1 MISRDVARKYA
12 RAMFLSSKE
21 KNIMDAAFEQLEDLR
36 QFLSK
41 DRSLLDFLC
50 SPNIEITNKRDTV
63 RSVFGDRFDR
73 LVVEFLLVLVD
84 KNRISHLEEVI
95 DEFIRL
101 VEAEKGIARATIITA
116 VPLTDTEKADLTDRL
131 TTKTGLKVELEERV
145 DKSVLGG
152 MIVILHDEIID
163 GSVRYGLD
171 LLREKLAKVR
181 VH

>member
-12 RAMFLSSKE
+12 RALFLSSKD
-21 KNIMDAAFEQLEDLR
+21 KNIMDAAFGQLEDLR
-36 QFLSK
+36 EYLSK
-41 DRSLLDFLC
+41 DRSLLDFLS
-50 SPNIEITNKRDTV
+50 SPNIEMTNKRDAV
-63 RSVFGDRFDR
+63 REVFTDRFDR
-73 LVVEFLLVLVD
+73 LVVEFLVVLVE
-84 KNRISHLEEVI
+84 KGRMSHLEEVI

-101 VEAEKGIARATIITA
+101 VEAEKGIARATIVTA
-116 VPLTDTEKADLTDRL
+116 VPLTAVEKADLADRL
-131 TTKTGLKVELEERV
+131 ATKTGLTIELEERV
-145 DKSVLGG
+145 DESILGG